1 MSIEFFVSLLALTA
15 TQPRC
20 SNNYLL
26 RLSLLAIS
34 NSMYMNDSFP
44 SVDNL
49 ALNKVGSDSNG
60 FVEKQQFAFREILKG
75 MLYAY
80 SVTKNFKYKTSKV
93 C

>member
-1 MSIEFFVSLLALTA
+1 MSIEFSVSLLVLTA

-34 NSMYMNDSFP
+34 NSMCMNDSFP
-44 SVDNL
+44 NVDNL
-49 ALNKVGSDSNG
+49 ALNKAGNDSKVI
-60 FVEKQQFAFREILKG
+60 VEKQQFSFREVLKG
-75 MLYAY
+75 MLNAY